1 MRDYSESQRY
11 TQHEE
16 YKDEFGIGMP
26 DSGSAL
32 QVYEDEGDEL
42 SWLDEQAL
50 LAAPS
55 KVAQILAR
63 PDYSRLTRLQ

>member
-1 MRDYSESQRY
+1 
-11 TQHEE
+11 
-16 YKDEFGIGMP
+16 MP
-26 DSGSAL
+26 ESGSAL
-32 QVYEDEGDEL
+32 QGYEDEGDEL

-63 PDYSRLTRLQ
+63 PDYSRLTRLH